1 LAIDLL
7 LVNYFWWISSA
18 DLPDTKIYKAD
29 KLFTGDR
36 WLYDCA
42 VITKAKII
50 DEIVPASSLAA
61 TISAEYFPGCF
72 IAPAFI
78 DLQIYGAN
86 KKLFAVYPEMDSL
99 HKLKEY
105 CNRGGAAYCLPTAAT
120 NTMDVFYKCI
130 DAVRNYWT
138 EGGEGILGLHI
149 EGPWINSKKRGAH
162 IESLIHSPAINE
174 VRELLNYG
182 KNVIKI
188 ITLAPEVCSREVIEL
203 ILSYDIIIS
212 AGHSNASYQ
221 QALQNFNNGIKTV
234 THLYN
239 AMSGLQHREPGLV
252 GATFDNDRVMA
263 SIIPDGHHV
272 DYAAIRIAKKIMGER
287 LFAITDAVTETNE
300 GYYQHYLAGD
310 KYESAGILSGSALTM
325 CHALQ
330 NLVNHVGI
338 ESGEAL
344 RMCSLYPA
352 KVLGIQNELG
362 KIERGFKAKMVVL
375 DEKMDVV
382 KLID

>member
-1 LAIDLL
+1 MAIDLL

-18 DLPDTKIYKAD
+18 NLPDTKTYKAD
-29 KLFTGDR
+29 KLFTGDS

-42 VITKAKII
+42 VITKAEII
-50 DEIVPASSLAA
+50 DEIIPASSLAA

-86 KKLFAVYPEMDSL
+86 KKLFAVYPETDSL
-99 HKLKEY
+99 YKLKEY

-130 DAVRNYWT
+130 DAVRNYWI

-162 IESLIHSPAINE
+162 IESLIHSPTINE

-188 ITLAPEVCSREVIEL
+188 ITLAPEVCSQEVIDL
-203 ILSYDIIIS
+203 ILSHDIIIS

-239 AMSGLQHREPGLV
+239 AMSGLKHREPGLV
-252 GATFDNDRVMA
+252 GATFDNDSVMA

-300 GYYQHYLAGD
+300 GYYQHYLADD

-352 KVLGIQNELG
+352 KVLGIQSELG

-375 DEKMDVV
+375 DEKMDVL